1 MDEKD
6 KKISK
11 LQGVIIT
18 LCTVIVGLSSYIFY
32 LSSQINNENTTQ
44 RCEYNGWAYADGESF
59 PSSDGCNTCSCSNGD
74 VVCTEMACIN
84 SPANSSPACESGETC
99 SE

>member
-11 LQGVIIT
+11 LQGIIIT

-32 LSSQINNENTTQ
+32 LSSSKTNDNLPQ
-44 RCEYNGWAYADGESF
+44 RCEYNGWAYTDEETF
-59 PSSDGCNTCSCSNGD
+59 PSIDGCNTCVCSEGQ
-74 VVCTEMACIN
+74 VVCTEMACVNSTTDN
-84 SPANSSPACESGETC
+84 SPVCEPGETC

>member
-6 KKISK
+6 RKISK
-11 LQGVIIT
+11 LQSLIIT

-32 LSSQINNENTTQ
+32 TTLVKTPPPA

-59 PSSDGCNTCSCSNGD
+59 PAVDDCNTCVCSDGE
-74 VVCTEMACIN
+74 VICTEMYCT
-84 SPANSSPACESGETC
+84 PNSSICGPEDSCED
-99 SE
+99 